1 MLFLISVFFLSFSL
15 EAKNIYEFSN
25 ENLEKDFIELSQEVS
40 CPLCAGS
47 SIAESDSDIAND
59 LKNAIFIELENGKT
73 PKEIKNNLIKLY
85 GEGILF
91 MPENKISILIL
102 YGFPLLL
109 IGIGIFFLFNFSKA
123 THPRPGAPLEGPLET
138 GFWRVLWST
147 GKTTLKTTIWGNLG
161 SRQRGEY
168 TRNFF

>member
-1 MLFLISVFFLSFSL
+1 MLLLILIFFLSFSL

-25 ENLEKDFIELSQEVS
+25 KNLERDFIELSQEVS

-59 LKNAIFIELENGKT
+59 LKNVIFRELENGKT
-73 PKEIKNNLIKLY
+73 PKEIKNNLIQLY

-91 MPENKISILIL
+91 MPENKLSIFFL

-109 IGIGIFFLFNFSKA
+109 IGIGISFLFNF
-123 THPRPGAPLEGPLET
+123 
-138 GFWRVLWST
+138 
-147 GKTTLKTTIWGNLG
+147 LKK
-161 SRQRGEY
+161 
-168 TRNFF
+168 

>member
-1 MLFLISVFFLSFSL
+1 MLLLILIFFLSFSL

-59 LKNAIFIELENGKT
+59 LKKVIFKELEKGKT

-85 GEGILF
+85 GESILF
-91 MPENKISILIL
+91 MPENKISIFIL

-109 IGIGIFFLFNFSKA
+109 IGIGTFFLFNF
-123 THPRPGAPLEGPLET
+123 
-138 GFWRVLWST
+138 
-147 GKTTLKTTIWGNLG
+147 LKK
-161 SRQRGEY
+161 
-168 TRNFF
+168 

>member
-1 MLFLISVFFLSFSL
+1 MLFLIPFFFLSLSL

-25 ENLEKDFIELSQEVS
+25 ENLEEDFIELSQEIS

-47 SIAESDSDIAND
+47 SIAESNSDIATD
-59 LKNAIFIELENGKT
+59 LKNVIFKELENGKT

-91 MPENKISILIL
+91 MPENKISIFIL

-109 IGIGIFFLFNFSKA
+109 ICIGIFFLFNFSK
-123 THPRPGAPLEGPLET
+123 
-138 GFWRVLWST
+138 
-147 GKTTLKTTIWGNLG
+147 K
-161 SRQRGEY
+161 
-168 TRNFF
+168 

>member
-1 MLFLISVFFLSFSL
+1 MLLLIPILFLSFSL

-59 LKNAIFIELENGKT
+59 LKNVIFKQLENGKT
-73 PKEIKNNLIKLY
+73 PKEIKNNLIQLY

-91 MPENKISILIL
+91 MPENKISIFIL
-102 YGFPLLL
+102 FGFPMLL
-109 IGIGIFFLFNFSKA
+109 IGIGVFFLFNF
-123 THPRPGAPLEGPLET
+123 
-138 GFWRVLWST
+138 
-147 GKTTLKTTIWGNLG
+147 LKK
-161 SRQRGEY
+161 
-168 TRNFF
+168 

>member
-47 SIAESDSDIAND
+47 SIAESDSDIAN
-59 LKNAIFIELENGKT
+59 GKT
-73 PKEIKNNLIKLY
+73 PKEIKNNLIKLN

-109 IGIGIFFLFNFSKA
+109 IGIGIFFLFNFSK
-123 THPRPGAPLEGPLET
+123 
-138 GFWRVLWST
+138 
-147 GKTTLKTTIWGNLG
+147 K
-161 SRQRGEY
+161 
-168 TRNFF
+168 

>member
-1 MLFLISVFFLSFSL
+1 MLLLIPILFLSFSL
-15 EAKNIYEFSN
+15 EAKDIYDFSN
-25 ENLEKDFIELSQEVS
+25 ENLEKDFIELSKEVS
-40 CPLCAGS
+40 CPLCSGS

-59 LKNAIFIELENGKT
+59 LKNVIFNELENGKT

-109 IGIGIFFLFNFSKA
+109 IGIGIFFLFNFSK
-123 THPRPGAPLEGPLET
+123 
-138 GFWRVLWST
+138 
-147 GKTTLKTTIWGNLG
+147 K
-161 SRQRGEY
+161 
-168 TRNFF
+168 

>member
-59 LKNAIFIELENGKT
+59 LKNAIFVELENGKT
-73 PKEIKNNLIKLY
+73 PKEIKRNLIKLY

-109 IGIGIFFLFNFSKA
+109 IGIGIFFLFNFSK
-123 THPRPGAPLEGPLET
+123 
-138 GFWRVLWST
+138 
-147 GKTTLKTTIWGNLG
+147 K
-161 SRQRGEY
+161 
-168 TRNFF
+168 

>member
-1 MLFLISVFFLSFSL
+1 MLFLIPFFFLSLSL

-25 ENLEKDFIELSQEVS
+25 ENLEEDFIELSQEIS

-47 SIAESDSDIAND
+47 SIAESNSDIATD
-59 LKNAIFIELENGKT
+59 LKNVIFKELENGKT

-91 MPENKISILIL
+91 MPENKISVFIL

-109 IGIGIFFLFNFSKA
+109 ICIGIFFLFNFSK
-123 THPRPGAPLEGPLET
+123 
-138 GFWRVLWST
+138 
-147 GKTTLKTTIWGNLG
+147 K
-161 SRQRGEY
+161 
-168 TRNFF
+168 

>member
-1 MLFLISVFFLSFSL
+1 MLFLIPFFFLSLSL
-15 EAKNIYEFSN
+15 EAKNIFELSI
-25 ENLEKDFIELSQEVS
+25 ENLEKDFIELSQVVR

-59 LKNAIFIELENGKT
+59 LKNAIFTELENGKT

-109 IGIGIFFLFNFSKA
+109 IGIGIFFLFNFSK
-123 THPRPGAPLEGPLET
+123 
-138 GFWRVLWST
+138 
-147 GKTTLKTTIWGNLG
+147 K
-161 SRQRGEY
+161 
-168 TRNFF
+168 

>member
-1 MLFLISVFFLSFSL
+1 MLLLIPIFFLSFSL

-59 LKNAIFIELENGKT
+59 LKNVIFKELENGKT
-73 PKEIKNNLIKLY
+73 PKEIKSNLIKLY
-85 GEGILF
+85 GESILF
-91 MPENKISILIL
+91 MPENKLSIFIL

-109 IGIGIFFLFNFSKA
+109 IGIGTFFLFNF
-123 THPRPGAPLEGPLET
+123 
-138 GFWRVLWST
+138 
-147 GKTTLKTTIWGNLG
+147 LKK
-161 SRQRGEY
+161 
-168 TRNFF
+168 

>member
-1 MLFLISVFFLSFSL
+1 MFFLIPFFFLSLSL

-25 ENLEKDFIELSQEVS
+25 ENLEEDFIELSQEIS

-47 SIAESDSDIAND
+47 SIAESNSDIAND
-59 LKNAIFIELENGKT
+59 LKNVIFKELENGKT

-91 MPENKISILIL
+91 MPENKISVFIL

-109 IGIGIFFLFNFSKA
+109 ICIGIFFLFNFSK
-123 THPRPGAPLEGPLET
+123 
-138 GFWRVLWST
+138 
-147 GKTTLKTTIWGNLG
+147 K
-161 SRQRGEY
+161 
-168 TRNFF
+168 

>member
-1 MLFLISVFFLSFSL
+1 MLFLIPFFFLSLSL

-25 ENLEKDFIELSQEVS
+25 ENLEEDFIELSQEIS

-47 SIAESDSDIAND
+47 SIAESNSDIAND
-59 LKNAIFIELENGKT
+59 LKNVIFKELENGKT

-91 MPENKISILIL
+91 MPENKISIFIL

-109 IGIGIFFLFNFSKA
+109 IGIGIIFLFNFSK
-123 THPRPGAPLEGPLET
+123 
-138 GFWRVLWST
+138 
-147 GKTTLKTTIWGNLG
+147 K
-161 SRQRGEY
+161 
-168 TRNFF
+168 

>member
-1 MLFLISVFFLSFSL
+1 MFLLIPIFFLSFSL

-47 SIAESDSDIAND
+47 SIAESNSDIAND
-59 LKNAIFIELENGKT
+59 LKNVIFKELENGKT

-91 MPENKISILIL
+91 MPDNKISIFIL

-109 IGIGIFFLFNFSKA
+109 IGIGTFFLFNF
-123 THPRPGAPLEGPLET
+123 
-138 GFWRVLWST
+138 
-147 GKTTLKTTIWGNLG
+147 LKK
-161 SRQRGEY
+161 
-168 TRNFF
+168 

>member
-1 MLFLISVFFLSFSL
+1 MLFLIPVFFLSFSL

-25 ENLEKDFIELSQEVS
+25 ENLAKDFIELSQEIS

-59 LKNAIFIELENGKT
+59 LKNTIFIELKNGKT

-109 IGIGIFFLFNFSKA
+109 IGIGIFFLYNFTK
-123 THPRPGAPLEGPLET
+123 
-138 GFWRVLWST
+138 
-147 GKTTLKTTIWGNLG
+147 K
-161 SRQRGEY
+161 
-168 TRNFF
+168 

>member
-1 MLFLISVFFLSFSL
+1 MLFLIPVLFLSFSL
-15 EAKNIYEFSN
+15 EAKNIYVFSN

-59 LKNAIFIELENGKT
+59 LKNTIFVELENGKT

-91 MPENKISILIL
+91 MPENKFESP
-102 YGFPLLL
+102 YVF
-109 IGIGIFFLFNFSKA
+109 K
-123 THPRPGAPLEGPLET
+123 PLEKLPIPDQNL
-138 GFWRVLWST
+138 
-147 GKTTLKTTIWGNLG
+147 LKKYTIK
-161 SRQRGEY
+161 SKKISKI
-168 TRNFF
+168 

>member
-1 MLFLISVFFLSFSL
+1 MLFLIPFFFLSFSL

-25 ENLEKDFIELSQEVS
+25 ENLENDFIELSQEIS

-59 LKNAIFIELENGKT
+59 LKNAIFTELENGKT
-73 PKEIKNNLIKLY
+73 PREIKSNLIKLY

-91 MPENKISILIL
+91 MPENKISVSIL

-109 IGIGIFFLFNFSKA
+109 IIIGIYFLFNF
-123 THPRPGAPLEGPLET
+123 
-138 GFWRVLWST
+138 
-147 GKTTLKTTIWGNLG
+147 LKK
-161 SRQRGEY
+161 
-168 TRNFF
+168 

>member
-1 MLFLISVFFLSFSL
+1 MLLLILIFFLSFSL

-25 ENLEKDFIELSQEVS
+25 KNLERDFIELSQEVS

-59 LKNAIFIELENGKT
+59 LKNVIFIELENGKT
-73 PKEIKNNLIKLY
+73 PKEIKNNLIQLY

-91 MPENKISILIL
+91 MPENKLSIFIL

-109 IGIGIFFLFNFSKA
+109 IGIGIFFLLNF
-123 THPRPGAPLEGPLET
+123 
-138 GFWRVLWST
+138 
-147 GKTTLKTTIWGNLG
+147 LKK
-161 SRQRGEY
+161 
-168 TRNFF
+168 

>member
-15 EAKNIYEFSN
+15 ETKNIYEFSN

-73 PKEIKNNLIKLY
+73 PKEIKNNLINLY

-102 YGFPLLL
+102 YGFPLFL
-109 IGIGIFFLFNFSKA
+109 IGIGIFFLVNFSK
-123 THPRPGAPLEGPLET
+123 
-138 GFWRVLWST
+138 
-147 GKTTLKTTIWGNLG
+147 K
-161 SRQRGEY
+161 
-168 TRNFF
+168 

>member
-1 MLFLISVFFLSFSL
+1 MLFLIPFFFLSLSL

-25 ENLEKDFIELSQEVS
+25 ENLEDDFIELSQEIS

-47 SIAESDSDIAND
+47 SIAESNSDIAND
-59 LKNAIFIELENGKT
+59 LKNVIFKELENGKT

-91 MPENKISILIL
+91 MPENKISIFIL

-109 IGIGIFFLFNFSKA
+109 ICIGIFFLFNFSK
-123 THPRPGAPLEGPLET
+123 
-138 GFWRVLWST
+138 
-147 GKTTLKTTIWGNLG
+147 K
-161 SRQRGEY
+161 
-168 TRNFF
+168 